1 MPPRNYDTTASKPY
15 PRVTAISIR
24 YPTNGVPLIDYVEQ
38 MAIVDGDGMVQHL
51 EGGSTSH
58 SLDLSQI
65 TQPVQAVDPATGA
78 DIPGLT
84 FTSNTVMLGLLA
96 FLRTDQKR
104 REGA

>member
-1 MPPRNYDTTASKPY
+1 MPARNYDTTTKKPY

-38 MAIVDGDGMVQHL
+38 MAIVDGDGLVQHL